1 METNIDR
8 IFREHKNLKEFLT
21 GHKEISLEAS
31 TDEIYRK
38 TLLLAISSYFE
49 DRITN
54 CVLQYVQDQTHEKH
68 IISELVRTKVVSR
81 QYHTWFDWNSKNV
94 NSFLGMFGEEFKKYA
109 TKKIKNEKLEESIK
123 NFLELGLNRN
133 RLVHQNFASFSLEK
147 TSEELYSSYQS
158 AIKFIEWLPK
168 SLREFIHIENSENSI
183 P

>member
-1 METNIDR
+1 MKDIIDR
-8 IFREHKNLKEFLT
+8 IYEEHKELKEFLEE
-21 GHKEISLEAS
+21 HEEISLSVSA
-31 TDEIYRK
+31 DEIYRK

-49 DRITN
+49 DRITT
-54 CVLQYVQDQTHEKH
+54 CVLEYVQEQTHEKH
-68 IISELVRTKVVSR
+68 IILKLVRTKVVSR

-123 NFLELGLNRN
+123 NFLELGSDRN

>member
-54 CVLQYVQDQTHEKH
+54 CVLQNPWKTYYFRV
-68 IISELVRTKVVSR
+68 
-81 QYHTWFDWNSKNV
+81 SKN
-94 NSFLGMFGEEFKKYA
+94 
-109 TKKIKNEKLEESIK
+109 
-123 NFLELGLNRN
+123 
-133 RLVHQNFASFSLEK
+133 
-147 TSEELYSSYQS
+147 
-158 AIKFIEWLPK
+158 K
-168 SLREFIHIENSENSI
+168 SR
-183 P
+183 